1 LRSGLRWA
9 TVLAGVLALWLS
21 YSPNGT
27 PYISNDGYQY
37 LDAASSLASGPCF
50 CTRVA
55 LFDEQVAF
63 GRFPIPFTHFAP
75 GYPLLMAA
83 VSRTGMAAETAGYL
97 LSALGF
103 LAAVWL
109 IQDLARSLGA
119 RGWVAALFSLIWIT
133 HATGLLYASSVGTET
148 LFTAILLGLVALIVR
163 DVRSDS
169 AHTLRML
176 AIGAVAGLSYW
187 IRYPGLF
194 LAGGAGIYL
203 IARAWRVP
211 RTRRGALA
219 GLLAAGLLAGSVQ
232 IRNTV
237 DTGSWRGGFTKSG
250 RHSAITVVIETF
262 RSLFHLLTGDRVP
275 LRLDIGML
283 ILVLSAALMLFFVIR
298 ATMVKSARPVK
309 PVPGQFAPMGWA
321 LFVGFAYI
329 GGVMLAAMTTI
340 AYDLPRYYFPVYP
353 LLLAC
358 AAAAGS
364 VVAEGRKSLVVILF
378 VLSVITLEGRNLF
391 VKPAQADWLLTRS
404 MLAEEVQPGTSLLE
418 WLRKQVRPDGTILA
432 VEGQAVH
439 YVLQRPVVAVIPA
452 GDTVRQP
459 DEAGFR
465 SVMLQFRSRY
475 LLLFPGAPPERI
487 PDQTSYGFLQS
498 VASGNA
504 PAWLKLAARTRN
516 AAVYECADCVN

>member
-1 LRSGLRWA
+1 MRSGLRWA
-9 TVLAGVLALWLS
+9 AVLAGVLALWLS

-27 PYISNDGYQY
+27 PYITNDGYQY
-37 LDAASSLASGPCF
+37 LDAASNLVSGPCF

-103 LAAVWL
+103 LAVIWL
-109 IQDLARSLGA
+109 MQDLALSLGA
-119 RGWVAALFSLIWIT
+119 RGWVAALFSLIWIA
-133 HATGLLYASSVGTET
+133 HATALLYASSVGTET
-148 LFTAILLGLVALIVR
+148 LFTGMFLGLVALIVR
-163 DVRSDS
+163 DVRSDG
-169 AHTLRML
+169 AHSPRML
-176 AIGAVAGLSYW
+176 GIGVVAGLSYW

-194 LAGGAGIYL
+194 LLGSAGIYL

-211 RTRRGALA
+211 RARRGALA
-219 GLLAAGLLAGSVQ
+219 GLLAAAVLAGSVQ

-250 RHSAITVVIETF
+250 RHSAITVVVETL
-262 RSLFHLLTGDRVP
+262 RSLFHLVTGDRVP
-275 LRLDIGML
+275 LRFDIWML

-298 ATMVKSARPVK
+298 ATMAKPVN
-309 PVPGQFAPMGWA
+309 PVPGRFEPLGWA

-358 AAAAGS
+358 TAAAAS
-364 VVAEGRKSLVVILF
+364 VVAEGRKSLVVVLF
-378 VLSVITLEGRNLF
+378 VLSVITIEGRNLF
-391 VKPAQADWLLTRS
+391 VKPGQADWLLTRS

-418 WLRKQVRPDGTILA
+418 WLRRQVRPDGTILA

-439 YVLQRPVVAVIPA
+439 YVLRRPVVAVIPA
-452 GDTVRQP
+452 GDTGRQP

-475 LLLFPGAPPERI
+475 LVLFPNAPPERI

-504 PAWLKLAARTRN
+504 PAWLRLAARTRN
-516 AAVYECADCVN
+516 AAVYECADCAN